1 MQSTTHEHHRTN
13 SALTD
18 PVVSDATLRGLAAG
32 DAQRALGEISDED
45 QAVLAMILPD
55 ICREL
60 LTRRVAMRSGIA

>member
-1 MQSTTHEHHRTN
+1 MQSTTHEHTYH
-13 SALTD
+13 SGQMTD
-18 PVVSDATLRGLAAG
+18 QVVSDTTLRGLAVG

-60 LTRRVAMRSGIA
+60 LSRRVAMRSGIA